1 MAIKELYKVVK
12 DRRNPFKQELVTTSI
27 QHNYQNEFRDL
38 VGLTPLCSQQLEEC
52 CTENVVRVTLVSPSF
67 QQSSTGAIEKIM
79 QAKLQL
85 DKFGFTFSET
95 STTCGIEEKRLSDKL
110 TILIN
115 DITTAMKKLNYAS
128 YKSKVYKE
136 SQDPGT
142 LTHSSAMPGR
152 SSTPSLQ
159 TSTSNP
165 DSCEKRKKSLKCYQI
180 HYANCSSHW

>member
-38 VGLTPLCSQQLEEC
+38 VGLTPLYSQQLEEC

-115 DITTAMKKLNYAS
+115 DITTAMKKLNYVS
-128 YKSKVYKE
+128 YKGKVYKE
-136 SQDPGT
+136 SQDSGT

-165 DSCEKRKKSLKCYQI
+165 DSSEKRKK
-180 HYANCSSHW
+180 